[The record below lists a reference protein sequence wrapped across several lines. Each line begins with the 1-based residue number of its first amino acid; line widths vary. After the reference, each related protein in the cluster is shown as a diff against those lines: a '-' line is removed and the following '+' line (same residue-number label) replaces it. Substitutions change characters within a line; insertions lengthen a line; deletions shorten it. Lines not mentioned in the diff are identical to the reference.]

1 MKSNRKL
8 TNIIRIFSYLDEERM
23 NAIKKL
29 VLTIF
34 IAAISSSI
42 KAINMTDKE

>member
-8 TNIIRIFSYLDEERM
+8 TDIITFSYLDEERM

-29 VLTIF
+29 VVTTF

-42 KAINMTDKE
+42 KSINMTAKE

>member
-8 TNIIRIFSYLDEERM
+8 TDIIRTFSYLDEERM

-29 VLTIF
+29 VLTF

-42 KAINMTDKE
+42 KAINMTAKE